1 MLFVISCMNKKKLG
15 VINWCNRVGLE
26 WVVIYD
32 LKYCS
37 VALRVRSWAMA
48 WTVSCVLR
56 MHKNASSS
64 CMHKLLTF
72 FCRMNHQLKG
82 QELGKDAGAH
92 TRTHTHR
99 YIYNIWVHAHSHTN
113 TCAHTHTQIYI
124 YISVC
129 SHTQSHKH
137 MHACTHTQRYIWV
150 HTHTVTQT
158 HTHIR
163 TSAHTLRVTQT
174 FHRWTSNLRQTIM
187 VETGDWTLHPASS
200 KRFESDCL
208 KSRQV
213 FFLIFM

>member
-158 HTHIR
+158 HAHIHTYVQVR
-163 TSAHTLRVTQT
+163 TRS
-174 FHRWTSNLRQTIM
+174 
-187 VETGDWTLHPASS
+187 E
-200 KRFESDCL
+200 
-208 KSRQV
+208 
-213 FFLIFM
+213 